1 MSMSQ
6 RIAARAARLTA
17 ATLSMA
23 LLPAT
28 AAAAAVAGTPG
39 SGFVTRA
46 GTQLLLD
53 GQPFR
58 FAGTNN
64 YYLHYQSAVARDNVL
79 DKAAASGLQAVRTWA
94 GFDPGAADGANPT
107 SGSQNGVYLQYWD
120 GSGHPKYNDGT
131 DGLARLD
138 AVIARAGQDGLK
150 LVIPFTNNWADFGG
164 MDKYIEWAGDSHHD
178 DFYTDTVIR
187 GWFRDYIAHLL
198 DHTNTITA

>member
-28 AAAAAVAGTPG
+28 AAAAAVATTPG

-79 DKAAASGLQAVRTWA
+79 DKAAASGLPVVRTW
-94 GFDPGAADGANPT
+94 GWFDTGTADGANPT
-107 SGSQNGVYLQYWD
+107 AGSQNGVYLQYWD
-120 GSGHPKYNDGT
+120 GSEHPRYNDGP

-138 AVIARAGQDGLK
+138 AVIAKAAELRLR
-150 LVIPFTNNWADFGG
+150 LIIPFTNNWADFGG
-164 MDKYIEWAGDSHHD
+164 MDKYVEW
-178 DFYTDTVIR
+178 
-187 GWFRDYIAHLL
+187 
-198 DHTNTITA
+198 